1 MDRRTELADR
11 EAEVWAE
18 FEAALSAI
26 PEDRWEL
33 EGIVPGWSVKDL
45 VRHVAG
51 WLEDCVTQLGRIRD
65 GTFEE
70 PDDSPPVVD
79 ARNEGFA
86 QQARGMT
93 TSQIRSG
100 LLSAHEQV
108 RARWA
113 ELPEIDD
120 LAVERFVGE
129 TTEHYEEHLPDL
141 RRLAGSGV

>member
-18 FEAALSAI
+18 FEAALRAI

-45 VRHVAG
+45 VRHVSG
-51 WLEDCVTQLGRIRD
+51 WMEDCVTQLGRMRD

-93 TSQIRSG
+93 VSQVRSG
-100 LLSAHEQV
+100 LFSARELV
-108 RARWA
+108 RTQWA
-113 ELPEIDD
+113 ALPEIDD
-120 LAVERFVGE
+120 PAVEWFVGE
-129 TTEHYEEHLPDL
+129 TIEHYEEHLPDL
-141 RRLAGSGV
+141 RRFAGSGV